1 MGVNN
6 IQDLPAALLWD
17 MDGTLVDSEP
27 QWGIATYEM
36 SEAIGRRLTPEL
48 REETVGGSFENTI
61 AICQRHAG
69 VTLSAK
75 GIAAYR
81 RQMFARVQELLATE
95 GRFVDGVEEV
105 LDQCHQLDVPC
116 AVVTNTPRELAL
128 PLINHLG
135 AQHFEFVVCGDDV
148 ARGKPDPMIY
158 QHAASLLGAEPEE
171 CLALEDSTTG
181 MTAALAAGCVTL
193 ASPLATQPRPEGV
206 IEYPRPL
213 YVGTQFKELAALWK
227 NAKREKL

>member
-1 MGVNN
+1 M
-6 IQDLPAALLWD
+6 DLPELPAALLWD
-17 MDGTLVDSEP
+17 MDGTLMDSEP
-27 QWGIATYEM
+27 YWAIATFEM
-36 SEAIGRRLTPEL
+36 SEAVGRRLTPEL

-61 AICQRHAG
+61 GICARHAG
-69 VTLSAK
+69 VTLSAEEK
-75 GIAAYR
+75 AAYR
-81 RQMFARVQELLATE
+81 RTMFARVQELLATE
-95 GRFVDGVEEV
+95 GRFVDGVEDI
-105 LDQCHQLDVPC
+105 LNQCHDLGVPC

-158 QHAASLLGAEPEE
+158 QHAADLLGAYPSE

-181 MTAALAAGCVTL
+181 LTAALAAGCVTVV
-193 ASPLATQPRPEGV
+193 SPLATQPRPEGA
-206 IEYPRPL
+206 IEYPRPS
-213 YVGTQFKELAALWK
+213 YVGTEFKELAALWK

>member
-1 MGVNN
+1 
-6 IQDLPAALLWD
+6 

-27 QWGIATYEM
+27 QWGIATFEM

-69 VTLSAK
+69 VTLSAAE
-75 GIAAYR
+75 IASYR
-81 RQMFARVQELLATE
+81 RSMFARVQELLATQ
-95 GRFVDGVEEV
+95 GRFIDGVEDI
-105 LDQCHQLDVPC
+105 LNQCHELDVPC

-135 AQHFEFVVCGDDV
+135 PQHFEFVVCGDDV

-158 QHAASLLGAEPEE
+158 QHAADLLGAYPSE

-181 MTAALAAGCVTL
+181 MTAALAAGCVT
-193 ASPLATQPRPEGV
+193 AVSPLATQPRPEGA
-206 IEYPRPL
+206 IEYPRPT
-213 YVGTQFKELAALWK
+213 YAGTKFKELARLWK
-227 NAKREKL
+227 NAKCEKL